1 MTRPTGKPCGRPRK
15 DGLAAGSPEAKAADR
30 RKALR
35 SGPNT
40 PASAAQR
47 TGWLDDVFSLLEK
60 IRGEIPADRAL
71 SFLELLTV
79 PEGRTAGKALRL
91 AEFQR
96 QFVRGSMAPG
106 VMVGVLSIGRGNAKT
121 ALSAGLALGELVGA
135 LDVQP
140 QPKREILF
148 AARNRDQARTAFNF
162 LVGYIQGLPEEDQA
176 LFTIRRGSKLE
187 VEFEGNGGGL
197 ARVIAAD
204 GKSILGGAPTLAIL
218 DERAAWVA
226 EKGDALENAILSGLG
241 KRDGRAL
248 IISTSAPDDANTFSR
263 WLDEPPP
270 GTFVQEHRPAFG
282 LPADDLESL
291 LQANPGATEG
301 IGATPEWLVA
311 QARRAIARGGS
322 ALSSF
327 RNLNRNERVSTED
340 RSVLVTVD
348 EWLSAEVAPDDL
360 PARSGPCVL
369 GVDLGGSRSMS
380 AAAFYWPDTGRLE
393 ALGTF
398 PCSPSLADRGAADG
412 VSDRYVQMEARGEL
426 LTMGEATVPPGPWLA
441 AVVKHLD
448 GITPDC
454 IVGDRF
460 RHAEFTEAM
469 QAAGLSRVP
478 FIWRG
483 FGWKDGSEDIER
495 FRRALFDGEV
505 ICTPSM
511 LLRSAFSDA
520 ITLVDPAGNH
530 KLAKAR
536 SLGRIDAAAASV
548 LAVAQGA
555 RMKAAP
561 VRKARA
567 LWV

>member
-1 MTRPTGKPCGRPRK
+1 MTNAVATTT
-15 DGLAAGSPEAKAADR
+15 R
-30 RKALR
+30 RKAKGQAG
-35 SGPNT
+35 SGPNARKASGAGYRRLSVPLSLPT
-40 PASAAQR
+40 P
-47 TGWLDDVFSLLEK
+47 EK
-60 IRGEIPADRAL
+60 ADLAIA
-71 SFLELLTV
+71 FLETLKI
-79 PEGRTAGKALRL
+79 PEGKKAGEPLKL

-96 QFVRGSMAPG
+96 KFVRGALGDG
-106 VMVGVLSIGRGNAKT
+106 VMVACLSIGRGNAKT
-121 ALSAGLALGELVGA
+121 ALSAGLALGA
-135 LDVQP
+135 LKGVWDD

-148 AARNRDQARTAFNF
+148 AARNRDQAKTAFQF
-162 LVGYIQGLPEEDQA
+162 LVGFIEGLPEDEQEQF
-176 LFTIRRGSKLE
+176 LIRRGSKLE
-187 VEFEGNGGGL
+187 VEYSGNGGGL
-197 ARVIAAD
+197 ARCVAAD
-204 GKSILGGAPTLAIL
+204 GKSILGGAPTLAL
-218 DERAAWVA
+218 MDERAAWER
-226 EKGDALENAILSGLG
+226 EKGDNLENAILSGLG

-291 LQANPGATEG
+291 LAANPGAVEG
-301 IGATPEWLVA
+301 IGSTPEWLVA
-311 QARRAIARGGS
+311 QAKRAIARGGS

-348 EWLSAEVAPDDL
+348 EWLSAEVDPDQL
-360 PARSGPCVL
+360 PPRDGPCIL

-380 AAAFYWPDTGRLE
+380 AAAFYWPETGRLE

-398 PCSPSLADRGAADG
+398 PGNPSLADRGAADG
-412 VSDRYVQMEARGEL
+412 VSGRYVEMQERGEM
-426 LTMGEATVPPGPWLA
+426 TVMGDATVPPGPWLA
-441 AVVKHLD
+441 EIVRQLD
-448 GITPDC
+448 GIQPAC

-460 RHAEFTEAM
+460 RHAEFIEAM
-469 QAAGLSRVP
+469 EKAGLARVP
-478 FIWRG
+478 FLWRG

-505 ICTPSM
+505 KVIPSL

-520 ITLVDPAGNH
+520 IVLLDPANNA

-536 SLGRIDAAAASV
+536 SLGRIDAAAAAL
-548 LAVAQGA
+548 LAVAQGQ

-561 VRKARA
+561 LRKARLA
-567 LWV
+567 WA

>member
-1 MTRPTGKPCGRPRK
+1 MKHDERQISMF
-15 DGLAAGSPEAKAADR
+15 AGAPSGESLNRGDR
-30 RKALR
+30 
-35 SGPNT
+35 GGTVP
-40 PASAAQR
+40 
-47 TGWLDDVFSLLEK
+47 
-60 IRGEIPADRAL
+60 L
-71 SFLELLTV
+71 SFLPRITGKSPGMRACQFLALLRI
-79 PEGRTAGKALRL
+79 PEGKKAGKPLKL
-91 AEFQR
+91 AKFQKS
-96 QFVRGSMAPG
+96 FVKGTFRPD

-121 ALSAGLALGELVGA
+121 ALAAGLALAELVGA
-135 LDVQP
+135 LQEAP
-140 QPKREILF
+140 QPKREIIF
-148 AARNRDQARTAFNF
+148 AARNRDQARIAFNF
-162 LVGYIQGLPEEDQA
+162 LVGYLEGLPEADQE

-187 VEFEGNGGGL
+187 VEFQGNGGGL

-204 GKSILGGAPTLAIL
+204 GKSVLGGAPTLAIL
-218 DERAAWVA
+218 DERAAWER
-226 EKGDALENAILSGLG
+226 EKGDSLENAILSGLG

-270 GTFVQEHRPAFG
+270 GTFIQEHRPPMG
-282 LPADDLESL
+282 LPADDPNSL
-291 LQANPGATEG
+291 LIANPGAIEG
-301 IGATPEWLVA
+301 IGATPDWLVA

-348 EWLSAEVAPDDL
+348 EWMAAEVDPDQL
-360 PARSGPCVL
+360 PPRDGPCVL

-398 PCSPSLADRGAADG
+398 PAFPSLADRGAADG
-412 VSDRYVQMEARGEL
+412 VSDRYVQMNERGEL
-426 LTMGEATVPPGPWLA
+426 SVMGENTVPPGRWLA
-441 AVVKHLD
+441 EVVKHLD
-448 GITPDC
+448 GQTPVA

-460 RHAEFTEAM
+460 RHAEFVEAM
-469 QAAGLSRVP
+469 QGAGLARVP

-483 FGWKDGSEDIER
+483 FGWKDSAEDIER

-505 ICTPSM
+505 KVAPSM
-511 LLRSAFSDA
+511 LLRFAFADA

-536 SLGRIDAAAASV
+536 SLGRIDAAAA
-548 LAVAQGA
+548 AVIAIAQGA
-555 RMKAAP
+555 RMKATP
-561 VRKARA
+561 QKKARA
-567 LWV
+567 LWT